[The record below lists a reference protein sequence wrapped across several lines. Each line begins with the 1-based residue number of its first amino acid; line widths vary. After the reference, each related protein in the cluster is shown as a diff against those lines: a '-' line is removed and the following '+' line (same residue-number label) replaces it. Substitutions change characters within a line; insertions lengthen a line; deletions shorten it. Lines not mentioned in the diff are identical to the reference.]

1 MTDLRQAA
9 QQALETLEALSAAEN
24 IIWVQQ
30 RAEIE
35 VEHLRTVLQ
44 QPEQEP
50 IGWLDGDET
59 LAEFMHRDLKAAH
72 DRCGSATPREF
83 TIPVYL
89 APPAAQPE
97 QRKPL
102 TASEILNMMP
112 SSIPAEHD
120 GALMEFARAVE
131 AKLKEKNT

>member
-9 QQALETLEALSAAEN
+9 KAVVDRWDTPAWEWRDQGPTADLMADLRKALA
-24 IIWVQQ
+24 
-30 RAEIE
+30 
-35 VEHLRTVLQ
+35 

-59 LAEFMHRDLKAAH
+59 LAEFMHKDLKAAH

-89 APPAAQPE
+89 APPAAQ
-97 QRKPL
+97 RKPL
-102 TASEILNMMP
+102 TATTILNLMP
-112 SSIPAEHD
+112 SSIPAEYD
-120 GALMEFARAVE
+120 GALMEFARGVE
-131 AKLKEKNT
+131 ALHNIKEGT